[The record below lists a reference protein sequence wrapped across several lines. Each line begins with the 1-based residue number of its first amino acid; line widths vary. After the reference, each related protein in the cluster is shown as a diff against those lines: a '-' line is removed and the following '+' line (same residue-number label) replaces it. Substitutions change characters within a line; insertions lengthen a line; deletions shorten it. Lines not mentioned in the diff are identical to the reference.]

1 MTLRVV
7 SFATYLVSVDVLW
20 RDGDYNAL
28 KFVKAIKGLP
38 VNMYA
43 RVPVCGVIHRLE
55 QANADEAIGWF
66 GELGAAYIL
75 GKNLPQPVTFAPVPN
90 SRCAITNNEIPRTLL
105 LAQALAERVG
115 NADVWDGLRWAT
127 AMVPSSQGGT
137 RDPQALYDNLV
148 LTKEMPARRLVLV
161 DDVRT
166 TGAHFVAALA
176 KLVERGAECSL
187 ALCAARRVDAQE
199 ESPFSVREEEF
210 PAFVP
215 RRLD

>member
-1 MTLRVV
+1 MALKVV
-7 SFATYLVSVDVLW
+7 SFATYLVSGNVAW

-43 RVPVCGVIHRLE
+43 RVPVCGVIRRLE

-66 GELGAAYIL
+66 GELGAEYIV
-75 GKNLPQPVTFAPVPN
+75 GQNLPRPITFVPVPN
-90 SRCAITNNEIPRTLL
+90 SSCAVTNEAVPRTLR
-105 LAQALAERVG
+105 LAQAIADRVG
-115 NADVWDGLRWAT
+115 DANVWDGLRWR
-127 AMVPSSQGGT
+127 MVMLPSSQGGT
-137 RDPQALYDNLV
+137 RDPQTLYDNLV
-148 LTKEMPARRLVLV
+148 VTKEMPTERIVLV

-176 KLVERGAECSL
+176 RITERGGACML

-210 PAFVP
+210 AEFVP
-215 RRLD
+215 RVR